1 LTLSNSKIPFVFLT
15 AHAFSGSTLAGFL
28 LGTHPEVATVGEL
41 TGPAA
46 HTDLAAY
53 PCSCGALLQEDP
65 FWLAVTAVL
74 HRYGLPHQL
83 DQPFGTRFDLGQS
96 ALSQRIRAQSLRH
109 NRLERWRDKALNR
122 FWPGHQAELLARV
135 WRNELFA
142 RAVLEVTG
150 KSVFLDTSKNPM
162 RIRYLQLSPHI
173 DLYVI
178 HLVRDVRGVVTSM
191 MRRKASLT
199 AKQAAKSWL
208 MRERNVARLLQEV
221 PPDRQITV
229 RYEALVTDTLPT
241 LNRLLAFVGA
251 QPLPEMIDFRSVEQH
266 ILGNKMRKNTSSE
279 IRLDERWR
287 TALSPEQ
294 LQTIQTITQVTGL

>member
-1 LTLSNSKIPFVFLT
+1 LTRPNHKIPFIFLT

-28 LGTHPEVATVGEL
+28 LGAHPEIATVGEL
-41 TGPAA
+41 TGPGA

-74 HRYGLPHQL
+74 HRHGLPYQL
-83 DQPFGTRFDLGQS
+83 NQPFNTRFELGRS
-96 ALSQRIRAQSLRH
+96 TIGHRLRTQSLRS
-109 NRLERWRDKALNR
+109 NRLERWRDSTLNAL
-122 FWPGHQAELLARV
+122 WPGHHQELQERAR
-135 WRNELFA
+135 RNELFA
-142 RAVLEVTG
+142 RAILEVTG
-150 KSVFLDTSKNPM
+150 KSIFLDTSKDPL
-162 RIRYLQLSPHI
+162 RIRYLRLSPHI

-191 MRRKASLT
+191 MSRKAHVT
-199 AKQAAKSWL
+199 AEQAAKSWL